1 MNTCWHVKIF
11 SLPLKLKLYVR
22 YDSIGLLKGHQPWI
36 FIGRTDA
43 GAEALAPDTKN
54 QLIGKDAKA
63 EKDWG
68 QEDKGMTEDEMVG
81 WPNSIDMSLSK
92 LREIVKD
99 REAWSAAVHRAPE
112 SDTTWQMNT
121 TTTSEQLWQ
130 RNMQRLLSQG
140 EGSNPICLALQLR
153 NGSGLSTE
161 ITREQT

>member
-11 SLPLKLKLYVR
+11 NLPLKLKLYVR

-99 REAWSAAVHRAPE
+99 REAWSAAVHGGGKTQTQLSEWAA
-112 SDTTWQMNT
+112 TTIKKN
-121 TTTSEQLWQ
+121 
-130 RNMQRLLSQG
+130 
-140 EGSNPICLALQLR
+140 IVAK
-153 NGSGLSTE
+153 
-161 ITREQT
+161 